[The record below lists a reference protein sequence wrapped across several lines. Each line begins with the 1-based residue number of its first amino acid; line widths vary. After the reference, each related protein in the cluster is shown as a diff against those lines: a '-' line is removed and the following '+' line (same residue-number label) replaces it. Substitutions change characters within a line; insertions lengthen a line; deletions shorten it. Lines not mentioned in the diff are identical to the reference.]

1 MRFFEILCKQS
12 GDMTPGNIP
21 FVIPEIRLD
30 IAIGII
36 LGVLFVMALVCILI
50 YIHGRNREK
59 LLKLDLPTTEEK
71 QLLAKYRKLDENDK
85 NLINETIDKLNDK
98 TRPK

>member
-1 MRFFEILCKQS
+1 
-12 GDMTPGNIP
+12 MTPGNIP

>member
-1 MRFFEILCKQS
+1 MNILAILCKQS
-12 GDMTPGNIP
+12 GDLIP
-21 FVIPEIRLD
+21 DNLPTDVPEIRLG

-36 LGVLFVMALVCILI
+36 LGVIFVMALVCILI

-59 LLKLDLPTTEEK
+59 LLKLDLPTAEEK
-71 QLLAKYRKLDENDK
+71 QLLAKYRKLDEDSK
-85 NLINETIDKLNDK
+85 KLINETIDKLNDK

>member
-1 MRFFEILCKQS
+1 MCSSDL
-12 GDMTPGNIP
+12 

>member
-12 GDMTPGNIP
+12 GDMTPDNIP

>member
-12 GDMTPGNIP
+12 GDLIP
-21 FVIPEIRLD
+21 DNLPTDVPEIRLG

-50 YIHGRNREK
+50 YIHGKNREK

-71 QLLAKYRKLDENDK
+71 QLLAKYRTLDKDDK

>member
-1 MRFFEILCKQS
+1 
-12 GDMTPGNIP
+12 MTPDNIP

>member
-36 LGVLFVMALVCILI
+36 LGVLFVMALVCILM